1 MSHSNFIIEIA
12 IKSQIIQN
20 NMLFDFCKSLM
31 RCNNYFIINKNNII
45 IIKSGNYILNI
56 SCEFDQDV
64 IVELNINNINI
75 NQIESENNLLNF
87 HDIIKLNNYDS
98 INIKNLTNC
107 DININNHNNH
117 IKLIKI

>member
-56 SCEFDQDV
+56 SCEFDQNV
-64 IVELNINNINI
+64 IIELNINNINI

-87 HDIIKLNNYDS
+87 HDIIKLNN
-98 INIKNLTNC
+98 
-107 DININNHNNH
+107 
-117 IKLIKI
+117 